1 VIGATAV
8 VGALF
13 LVYEALRRSR
23 RNDFPFQFEPLF
35 LHGILLVVVG
45 LVAVFMIKVAWGGGR
60 VTSVV
65 AALLL
70 GAPSAVLAFASYSI
84 VVLDWSFVPERLAG
98 EGFHQMGMVGLGAA
112 LAVLIG
118 GWNRLG
124 PAANGQ

>member
-1 VIGATAV
+1 V